1 MSPEAVIAALVEDR
15 LARRRPG
22 DAPLILG
29 LCGAQGSG
37 KSTIAARLAARVE
50 RSAVLSLDDLYLT
63 RAERQRLAREVHPLF
78 ATRGVPGTHD
88 VALGVATIAALARG
102 EAVPLPRFD
111 KAIDDRAP
119 PSVWPCAPEGC
130 ELLIFEGWCV
140 GARPQ
145 DEVELVAPLNALEA
159 AEDSQGIWRW
169 HVNAA
174 LASDYPRLFAP
185 IDTLVLM
192 MPPQWSTVLRWRT
205 EQEEGLRRMHGAGA
219 GMMDDAQL
227 ARFVS
232 HYERLTRHIWSE
244 MPGRADLCL
253 KLAADRTLAT

>member
-1 MSPEAVIAALVEDR
+1 MSPETAIAALVAER
-15 LARRRPG
+15 LARRRAG
-22 DAPLILG
+22 DPPLILG

-37 KSTIAARLAARVE
+37 KSTVAARLAAQVE
-50 RSAVLSLDDLYLT
+50 RSAILSLDDLYLT
-63 RAERQRLAREVHPLF
+63 RAERQTLAREVHPLF

-88 VALGVATIAALARG
+88 VALGVATIAAVARG

-119 PSVWPCAPEGC
+119 RSTWPRAAEGC

-145 DEVELVAPLNALEA
+145 DEVALAAPLNALEA
-159 AEDSQGIWRW
+159 AEDADGTWRR

-174 LASDYPRLFAP
+174 LATDYPRLFGP
-185 IDTLVLM
+185 IDALVLM
-192 MPPQWSTVLRWRT
+192 MPPEWSTVLRWRT
-205 EQEEGLRRMHGAGA
+205 QQEQALRRTRGGGAGV
-219 GMMDDAQL
+219 MDDAQL

-232 HYERLTRHIWSE
+232 HYERLTRHIWTE

-253 KLAADRTLAT
+253 KLAEDRSLLA